1 MASDDDSFKMSPVSL
16 GAVIGGV
23 VAFIMV
29 GAIVTVVW
37 VAIGA
42 FIGGFGGYLIRRY
55 GMEAAT
61 FSEAVDLRESSS
73 KEDLYDLARRLGIE
87 GRSHMDKD
95 QLVAAISDRQR
106 EQKATTGRT
115 ERRPAS

>member
-1 MASDDDSFKMSPVSL
+1 MASDDDSFKMNPVSL
-16 GAVIGGV
+16 GAVIGAV

-42 FIGGFGGYLIRRY
+42 LIGGFVGYMIRRY

-61 FSEAVDLRESSS
+61 FSEAVDLRERSS
-73 KEDLYDLARRLGIE
+73 KEDLYELARSLGIE
-87 GRSHMDKD
+87 GRSQMDKD
-95 QLVAAISDRQR
+95 QLVAAITERQR
-106 EQKATTGRT
+106 EQKATNGRS
-115 ERRPAS
+115 ERHPTS